1 MSQHQENTLPRNAKP
16 RLLFNPEDNVEKLHT
31 EVIHDPTI
39 SSREDCS
46 AYGVI
51 LPLHGRSHR
60 VLSLNAPGPPRPQ
73 LQIRRTTMGDAEV
86 RWSLKKVCLDVFHFD
101 CLWTSLP
108 TSDHRNNRIPKNSCK
123 LVGFHTVGHFLV
135 Y

>member
-1 MSQHQENTLPRNAKP
+1 MATRPSNMREQLPGTKTRNAP
-16 RLLFNPEDNVEKLHT
+16 YP
-31 EVIHDPTI
+31 VIHDPTI

-60 VLSLNAPGPPRPQ
+60 VLGLNAPGHPRPQ

-86 RWSLKKVCLDVFHFD
+86 RWGLKKVCLDVFHFD
-101 CLWTSLP
+101 CLWT
-108 TSDHRNNRIPKNSCK
+108 R
-123 LVGFHTVGHFLV
+123 
-135 Y
+135 

>member
-16 RLLFNPEDNVEKLHT
+16 RLLFNPEDNVQKLHT

-60 VLSLNAPGPPRPQ
+60 VLGLNAPGHPPPPASDPPNNNGRC
-73 LQIRRTTMGDAEV
+73 RSEMGPEEG
-86 RWSLKKVCLDVFHFD
+86 
-101 CLWTSLP
+101 LP
-108 TSDHRNNRIPKNSCK
+108 RCVPFRLPVDQHYPWHCPP
-123 LVGFHTVGHFLV
+123 
-135 Y
+135 